1 MAIRWSRGDYIRL
14 GKAVS
19 QFNKEI
25 NKNKTIENSL
35 FLPDEIN
42 YKELRDSIQTREGL
56 NSYVEGLKRIKLP
69 RCF

>member
-42 YKELRDSIQTREGL
+42 YKELRDSIRTREGL